1 MSVSLPFRWFL
12 RTGSLIVLLALAA
25 GCGGLSAEPKTVTTL
40 IPPTTAPTVQPPT
53 ATAPVAASPAASS
66 PTAAAS
72 STLGVTGTEEAPGTT
87 GIVTGHVA
95 NGTAGGTVPP
105 GIKVTLHI
113 VDDSGDVTL
122 DRTVDANGDF
132 TFADVPIKAGATYA
146 VSTIY
151 QNRQFISE
159 TATGDPN
166 ARNMNLP
173 LKLYEVTSDPGVI
186 GITSMVTRVNGTA
199 DSIQVAQVIRFRNKS
214 DRVFGSAQPI
224 SGQVYG
230 SVTLALPKGAV
241 LMGFADESS
250 RFVLAP
256 DGSAFTD
263 TLPVI
268 PNEDH
273 VVHYIY
279 TLPYRAEG
287 TPIELPIAY
296 PVDGPLQLLLNPP
309 TLSATSQQLISL
321 GTQTMGSTTFQV
333 YSGQVAMNAGDVLR
347 FNISGQPGGSSASGD
362 SPMVSARELLIGA
375 LIGMGIAAIAIG
387 LILLIRDYRRKGQ
400 PAHPQKVVGVS
411 SKATPNM
418 QNEQVE
424 ALIGELARLDEKHE
438 QGKLGK
444 AAYHRQRK
452 LLKARLAELMKE

>member
-1 MSVSLPFRWFL
+1 MTVSLPFRRFL
-12 RTGSLIVLLALAA
+12 RTGGLIVLLALAT
-25 GCGGLSAEPKTVTTL
+25 GCGGLSAEPKTVSTL
-40 IPPTTAPTVQPPT
+40 IPPTTAPTVPPST
-53 ATAPVAASPAASS
+53 ASAPAATSPAANS
-66 PTAAAS
+66 PTVAAS
-72 STLGVTGTEEAPGTT
+72 STWGVVRTEEAAGTT
-87 GIVTGHVA
+87 GSVTGHVA

-113 VDDSGDVTL
+113 VDDSGDTTL
-122 DRTVDANGDF
+122 DKTADANGDF
-132 TFADVPIKAGATYA
+132 AFADVPIKVGATYA

-151 QNRQFISE
+151 QKRQFVSE

-186 GITSMVTRVNGTA
+186 SITSMVMRVNGTA
-199 DSIQVAQVIRFRNKS
+199 DSIQVAQVIRFRNRS
-214 DRVFGSAQPI
+214 DRVFGTAQPI
-224 SGQVYG
+224 SGQMYG

-256 DGSAFTD
+256 DGSSFTD

-279 TLPYRAEG
+279 SLPYRPEG
-287 TPIELPIAY
+287 TSFEWPIGYA
-296 PVDGPLQLLLNPP
+296 VDGPLQLLLNPP

-333 YSGQVAMNAGDVLR
+333 YSGQVEMNAGDVLR
-347 FNISGQPGGSSASGD
+347 FNLSGQPGGPSASGD
-362 SPMVSARELLIGA
+362 SPMVSARELLVGA

-400 PAHPQKVVGVS
+400 PTHPQKTVGAL
-411 SKATPNM
+411 SKANAQM
-418 QNEQVE
+418 QDKQVE

-444 AAYHRQRK
+444 AAYQRQRK
-452 LLKARLAELMKE
+452 MLKARLAELMKE